1 MSNQKTS
8 TRVNDQREQNMSER
22 TFYSGLGEPE
32 GPVLLPDGRW
42 GVVEMSP
49 DTGHV
54 SLINSDGNGKKVLA
68 QTGRPNGMLLD
79 PRGFLWVAES
89 VNPPSLLKLDLEGD
103 VEIMLTSVDGQDF
116 LFPNDLVF
124 GPDGAIYMTD
134 SGVFRPDFMKL
145 APADRPS
152 YDFDGRIYRID
163 PTNMSIMVLDS
174 GLKFANGIGFGP
186 DNSLFVTTTGDGL
199 IWRYDWN
206 EDGSLSNKR
215 QFADL
220 VDRTKPPL
228 REGFVG
234 GDGFAVASDGSIYS
248 AVVGQGDVTVVSK
261 DGEVIDRISV
271 AGAEPTNVAF
281 GALGSESI
289 FVTVKDAGLLQ
300 RFEVGVD
307 GL

>member
-1 MSNQKTS
+1 MTDSI
-8 TRVNDQREQNMSER
+8 
-22 TFYSGLGEPE
+22 FFSGLGEPE

-54 SLINSDGNGKKVLA
+54 SLIASDGSGKKLLV

-79 PRGFLWVAES
+79 PAGFLWVAES
-89 VNPPSLLKLDLEGD
+89 VNPPALLKVDLEGN

-116 LFPNDLVF
+116 LFPNDLVL

-145 APADRPS
+145 APSDRPN
-152 YDFDGRIYRID
+152 YDFDGRVYRID
-163 PTNMSIMVLDS
+163 PSDMSIKILDS
-174 GLKFANGIGFGP
+174 GLKFANGIGFGL

-199 IWRYDWN
+199 VWRYDWSEN
-206 EDGSLSNKR
+206 GSLSNKR

-220 VDRTKPPL
+220 VDHAKPPL

-261 DGEVIDRISV
+261 EGDVTSRIPV

-281 GALGSESI
+281 GASGSESI
-289 FVTVKDAGLLQ
+289 FVTVKDTGLLQ
-300 RFEVGVD
+300 RFEVGID

>member
-1 MSNQKTS
+1 MTDSI
-8 TRVNDQREQNMSER
+8 
-22 TFYSGLGEPE
+22 FFSGLGEPE

-54 SLINSDGNGKKVLA
+54 SLIASDGSGKKLLV

-79 PRGFLWVAES
+79 PAGFLWVAES
-89 VNPPSLLKLDLEGD
+89 VNPPALLKVNLEGN

-116 LFPNDLVF
+116 LFPNDLVL

-145 APADRPS
+145 APSDRPN
-152 YDFDGRIYRID
+152 YDFDGRVYRID
-163 PTNMSIMVLDS
+163 PSDMSIKILDS
-174 GLKFANGIGFGP
+174 GLKFANGIGFGL

-199 IWRYDWN
+199 VWRYDWSEN
-206 EDGSLSNKR
+206 GSLSNKR

-220 VDRTKPPL
+220 VDHAKPPL

-261 DGEVIDRISV
+261 EGDVTSRIPV

-281 GALGSESI
+281 GASGSESI
-289 FVTVKDAGLLQ
+289 FVTVKDTGLLQ
-300 RFEVGVD
+300 RFEVGID

>member
-1 MSNQKTS
+1 MTDSI
-8 TRVNDQREQNMSER
+8 
-22 TFYSGLGEPE
+22 FFSGLGEPE

-54 SLINSDGNGKKVLA
+54 SLIASDGSGKKLLV

-79 PRGFLWVAES
+79 PAGFLWVAES
-89 VNPPSLLKLDLEGD
+89 VNPPALLKVDLEGN

-116 LFPNDLVF
+116 LFPNDLVL

-145 APADRPS
+145 APSDRPN
-152 YDFDGRIYRID
+152 YDFDGRVYRID
-163 PTNMSIMVLDS
+163 PSDMSIKILDS
-174 GLKFANGIGFGP
+174 GLKFANGIGFGL

-199 IWRYDWN
+199 VWRYDWSEN
-206 EDGSLSNKR
+206 GSLSNKR

-220 VDRTKPPL
+220 VDHAKPPL

-261 DGEVIDRISV
+261 EGDVTSRIPV
-271 AGAEPTNVAF
+271 VGAEPTNVAF
-281 GALGSESI
+281 GASGSESI
-289 FVTVKDAGLLQ
+289 FVTVKDTGLLQ
-300 RFEVGVD
+300 RFEVGID

>member
-1 MSNQKTS
+1 MTDSI
-8 TRVNDQREQNMSER
+8 
-22 TFYSGLGEPE
+22 FFSGLGEPE

-54 SLINSDGNGKKVLA
+54 SLIASDGSGKKLLV

-79 PRGFLWVAES
+79 PAGFLWVAES
-89 VNPPSLLKLDLEGD
+89 VNPPALLKVNLEGN

-116 LFPNDLVF
+116 LFPNDLVL

-145 APADRPS
+145 APADRPN
-152 YDFDGRIYRID
+152 YEFDGRVYRID
-163 PTNMSIMVLDS
+163 PTDMSIKVLDS
-174 GLKFANGIGFGP
+174 GLKFANGIGFGL

-199 IWRYDWN
+199 VWRYDWN
-206 EDGSLSNKR
+206 ENGSLSNKR

-220 VDRTKPPL
+220 VDHAKPPL

-261 DGEVIDRISV
+261 EGDVSSRIPVS
-271 AGAEPTNVAF
+271 GAEPTNVAF
-281 GALGSESI
+281 GAPGSESI
-289 FVTVKDAGLLQ
+289 FVTVKDTGLLQ
-300 RFEVGVD
+300 RFEVGID

>member
-1 MSNQKTS
+1 MTDSI
-8 TRVNDQREQNMSER
+8 
-22 TFYSGLGEPE
+22 FFSGLGEPE

-54 SLINSDGNGKKVLA
+54 SLIASDGSGKKLLV

-79 PRGFLWVAES
+79 PAGFLWVAES
-89 VNPPSLLKLDLEGD
+89 VNPPALLKVNLEGN

-116 LFPNDLVF
+116 LFPNDLVL

-145 APADRPS
+145 APSDRPN
-152 YDFDGRIYRID
+152 YDFDGRVYRID
-163 PTNMSIMVLDS
+163 PSDMSIKILDS
-174 GLKFANGIGFGP
+174 GLKFANGIGFGL

-199 IWRYDWN
+199 VWRYDWSEN
-206 EDGSLSNKR
+206 GSLSNKR

-220 VDRTKPPL
+220 VDHAKPPL

-261 DGEVIDRISV
+261 EGDVTSRIPV

-281 GALGSESI
+281 GASGSKSI
-289 FVTVKDAGLLQ
+289 FVTVKDTGLLQ
-300 RFEVGVD
+300 RFEVGID

>member
-1 MSNQKTS
+1 MTNSI
-8 TRVNDQREQNMSER
+8 
-22 TFYSGLGEPE
+22 FFSGLGEPE

-54 SLINSDGNGKKVLA
+54 SLIASDGSGKKLLV

-79 PRGFLWVAES
+79 PAGFLWVAES
-89 VNPPSLLKLDLEGD
+89 VNPPALLKVDLEGN

-116 LFPNDLVF
+116 LFPNDLVL

-145 APADRPS
+145 APSDRPN
-152 YDFDGRIYRID
+152 YDFDGRVYRID
-163 PTNMSIMVLDS
+163 PSDMSIKILDS
-174 GLKFANGIGFGP
+174 GLKFANGIGFGL

-199 IWRYDWN
+199 VWRYDWSEN
-206 EDGSLSNKR
+206 GSLSNKR

-220 VDRTKPPL
+220 VDHAKPPL

-261 DGEVIDRISV
+261 EGDVTSRIPV

-281 GALGSESI
+281 GASGSESI
-289 FVTVKDAGLLQ
+289 FVTVKDTGLLQ
-300 RFEVGVD
+300 RFEVGID